1 MFFFSRQSKAIWIKV
16 KIPQYIYALLI
27 AGAVFHTPL
36 HASDLMEIYREAL
49 EQDAQYSA
57 ARAAHQAA
65 QEKLP
70 QGRAGLLPTITLAG
84 VRRRQ
89 YIDVGTTMG
98 AGGILAN

>member
-1 MFFFSRQSKAIWIKV
+1 
-16 KIPQYIYALLI
+16 
-27 AGAVFHTPL
+27 
-36 HASDLMEIYREAL
+36 MEIYREAL

-89 YIDVGTTMG
+89 YIDVESV
-98 AGGILAN
+98 GGNIVPTVIRPSEVVIDNTSITLRQPSRFTAREFCNL